1 MVKELSKRLK
11 KYKIDVSSELGQR
24 LKKLDEVYQRIED
37 VSLEIKKLNS
47 EKEQLLEDAEMMEL
61 LLMHKFNKD
70 SRNT

>member
-70 SRNT
+70 SRNA